1 MEIIQSAY
9 VLHTRAY
16 RETSVIATFLT
27 QEHGK
32 INGVVRGVR
41 GKNRS
46 HRFKNATLQPF
57 QKLSIEWRDKPHV
70 HNDLVTIRAFEPEPL
85 RFFLEGE
92 SSFCGLYL
100 NELLY
105 RLLYP
110 RVGVETLF
118 EQYEQ
123 GLLNLLKVDSRNEQA
138 WVLRQFELQLL
149 TDLGVSLQFDLD
161 VNKQPIQVNAHY
173 QYYPEMGAYP
183 ILDEQS
189 VGNGVIISGECLLK
203 FSDLTYCETC
213 LSAWKRL
220 LRHVL
225 NLYLGSKPIMTRQL
239 FK

>member
-1 MEIIQSAY
+1 MDIIQTAY
-9 VLHTRAY
+9 VLHARAY

-27 QEHGK
+27 HEHGK

-41 GKNRS
+41 GTTRS
-46 HRFKNATLQPF
+46 SMQKNATLQPF
-57 QKLSIEWRDKPHV
+57 QKLSIQWRDRPNTN
-70 HNDLVTIRAFEPEPL
+70 NDLVTIRAVESEPV

-110 RVGVETLF
+110 RVSVESVF
-118 EQYEQ
+118 DAYEQ
-123 GLLNLLKVDSRNEQA
+123 TLLKLLKVNSRSQQA
-138 WVLRQFELQLL
+138 WVLRQFEWQLL
-149 TDLGVSLQFDLD
+149 QELGVSLCADLD
-161 VNKQPIQVNAHY
+161 ANKAPIEAELYY

-183 ILDEQS
+183 LLDGQA
-189 VGNGVIISGECLLK
+189 VGNGVLISGDCLLK
-203 FSDLTYCETC
+203 LSGLTYCETC
-213 LSAWKRL
+213 LGAWKRL